1 MEIFHI
7 GAECYPAAK
16 VGGLA
21 DVVGAL
27 PKYQNT
33 AETQVRVVIPC
44 YDNSFRKENNFECV
58 HWSTL
63 QLGKFNFPF
72 SVLKESTNKL
82 GFELY
87 LVEIPELFDRPNI
100 YSYEDDIER
109 FLSFQIATLDWIIGR
124 GTVPDVIHCHDHHT
138 GLIPFMMTYA
148 FKYEKLRNTSTVIT
162 IHNGLYQGQ
171 FGFDKLHYLPQFDL
185 VHVNVLEWGNC
196 INSLAAGIKC
206 ADAITTV
213 SPSYLNEI
221 NYSANGLE
229 SLFRMV
235 RHKSKGILNGID
247 NQVWDPEKDP
257 MLDLNYAIATQEKGK
272 QENKEE
278 LCTLFNLDPTKPLFS
293 FIGRLYDEK
302 GADLLPQASKLALS
316 ENNEAINILVL
327 GSGNSEIENQ
337 LTELSLDYKGS
348 FNVFIGYD
356 EALAHKIYA
365 GSDFL
370 LMPSRVEPCGLNQMY
385 SMRYG
390 TIPIVRRTGGLK
402 DTVVDFGDD
411 GNGICHDQAS
421 VEDICDAIKRAI
433 KLYGDQSSINK
444 IRIKGMSTDHSWER
458 VCQEY
463 IELYNLI
470 ITKRNEN

>member
-27 PKYQNT
+27 PKYQSNVK
-33 AETQVRVVIPC
+33 TQVRVVIPC
-44 YDNSFRKENNFECV
+44 YDNLFRKENNFECV

-72 SVLKESTNKL
+72 SVLKETTNKL

-87 LVEIPELFDRPNI
+87 VIEIPELFDRPNI

-124 GTVPDVIHCHDHHT
+124 GGVPDVIHCHDHHT
-138 GLIPFMMTYA
+138 GLIPFMMTYGY
-148 FKYEKLRNTSTVIT
+148 KYEKLRNASTVIT

-171 FGFDKLHYLPQFDL
+171 FGFDKLHYLPEFDL
-185 VHVNVLEWGNC
+185 AHVNVLEWGNC

-206 ADAITTV
+206 ADAVTTV

-229 SLFRMV
+229 SLFQKV
-235 RHKSKGILNGID
+235 RYKSKGILNGID
-247 NQVWDPEKDP
+247 NALWDPEKDP
-257 MLDLNYAIATQEKGK
+257 MLDVNYTIETQEKGK
-272 QENKEE
+272 WENKEK
-278 LCTLFNLDPTKPLFS
+278 LCTQFNLDSTRPLFS
-293 FIGRLYDEK
+293 FIGRLFDEK
-302 GADLLPQASKLALS
+302 GADLLPQASLLALAK
-316 ENNEAINILVL
+316 NNEAINILVL
-327 GSGNSEIENQ
+327 GSGNVKIENE
-337 LTELSLDYKGS
+337 LTELAQKYKGF
-348 FNVFIGYD
+348 FNAFIGYN

-402 DTVVDFGDD
+402 DTVVDFADG
-411 GNGICHDQAS
+411 GNGICHNQAS
-421 VEDICDAIKRAI
+421 VEDICNSIQRAI
-433 KLYGDQSSINK
+433 QLYEDQSNINK
-444 IRIKGMSTDHSWER
+444 IRIKGMNIDHSWER